1 MDNNRNDN
9 LIKNS
14 NRNQSS
20 INGPGANSNNMKHYK
35 HLLDHHKEHHME
47 ILDDMENLTFGDND
61 NNNATELSNYDNHPA
76 EIATEVFDI
85 EHQMAL
91 KKLQEHEVDEINRA
105 KEKIKNGTYGLCES
119 CGEAID
125 PKRLELLPQAKLCI
139 NCARELDKHVE
150 EMKGDKKKNRPAEEQ
165 VLHSSNLNDSA
176 RGEQF
181 LDLMEYGS
189 ADSHQDRGGKIVQ

>member
-1 MDNNRNDN
+1 MDNNRNDSM
-9 LIKNS
+9 NS
-14 NRNQSS
+14 NKNENS
-20 INGPGANSNNMKHYK
+20 IHDTSANSSNKNHFK
-35 HLLDHHKEHHME
+35 HLLDQHREHHME

-61 NNNATELSNYDNHPA
+61 NNNSAELSNYDNHPA
-76 EIATEVFDI
+76 EIASELFDI

-91 KKLQEHEVDEINRA
+91 KKLQEHDVDEINRA
-105 KEKIKNGTYGLCES
+105 KEKIKDGTFGLCES

-139 NCARELDKHVE
+139 DCAREFDKHVQ
-150 EMKGDKKKNRPAEEQ
+150 EMKGDKKKNRPVEEQ
-165 VLHSSNLNDSA
+165 ILHSSNLNDSA

-181 LDLMEYGS
+181 QDLMEYGS